1 MIERKSFLLYTEY
14 FKQIKKLSIE
24 QRGILLTAIM
34 NFQSGEDLP
43 EMDPLTDMCFG
54 FISDDMQRNNEKYE
68 ETVEKR
74 REAGRKGGLTT
85 QANRANATFA
95 SFASNDA
102 SKQNFKQNQ
111 ANQANQ
117 ADKDNVK
124 ENVNENE
131 SVSVSEYVPASQAED
146 LTTDTTTLTQNTN
159 TSSEYGEVPTVA
171 QIAFAFGK
179 YKYKPEPTEMDR
191 FVKYNMEHKWKL
203 PLDEAVTRWIANE
216 KKRENKKKD
225 HGFDEHDY
233 DFDEIDRKL
242 MLVNQREAEEYEQR
256 NMDQSVGS
264 TG

>member
-1 MIERKSFLLYTEY
+1 METLIERKSFLLYTEY

-43 EMDPLTDMCFG
+43 DMDPLTDMCFG

-74 REAGRKGGLTT
+74 REAGRKGGLAT

-102 SKQNFKQNQ
+102 SKQNFKQIE

-124 ENVNENE
+124 VNVKENVNESEN
-131 SVSVSEYVPASQAED
+131 VDVGEYVPASPAD
-146 LTTDTTTLTQNTN
+146 DTTTDNTPAHMEN
-159 TSSEYGEVPTVA
+159 SSSEYSEIPTTA
-171 QIAFAFGK
+171 QIAFEFAK
-179 YKYKPEPTEMDR
+179 HKYKPEPSEMER
-191 FVKYNMEHKWKL
+191 FTRYNREHKWKL
-203 PLDEAVTRWIANE
+203 PLEEAVTRWIANE
-216 KKRENKKKD
+216 KKKDKKTASRVNFDQHDKD
-225 HGFDEHDY
+225 MDE
-233 DFDEIDRKL
+233 
-242 MLVNQREAEEYEQR
+242 EER
-256 NMDQSVGS
+256 MIVLANMGV
-264 TG
+264 